1 MVIYYTNTPIQVDML
16 TYQMDVNGIAY
27 ELHRTDSKDPFVI
40 IDDKPMSYEEALL
53 WVERR
58 NEN

>member
-1 MVIYYTNTPIQVDML
+1 MQVDML

-27 ELHRTDSKDPFVI
+27 ELHRTDSKDSFVV
-40 IDDKPMSYEEALL
+40 IDDKPISYEEALL

-58 NEN
+58 NAN

>member
-1 MVIYYTNTPIQVDML
+1 MQVDLL

-27 ELHRTDSKDPFVI
+27 KLRRTDSKEPFVI

-58 NEN
+58 NAN